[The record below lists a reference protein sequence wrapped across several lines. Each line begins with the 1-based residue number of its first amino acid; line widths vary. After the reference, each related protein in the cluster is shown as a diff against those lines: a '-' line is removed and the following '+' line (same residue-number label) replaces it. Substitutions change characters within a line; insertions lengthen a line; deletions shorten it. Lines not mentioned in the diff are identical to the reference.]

1 MTVTF
6 YTNSADNIIVDKSSK
21 LTQLGTRNNVKF
33 KKDENKGTPQLELA
47 YDSIIEPANYCYI
60 DDIGYYYNM
69 AEPVLGAQ
77 RMTFDLNCDLL
88 MSKKAEIL
96 NLGCIIAR
104 QENNY
109 NAYLNDD
116 RFPVLNK
123 QQVNTLDFPD
133 GFPNHDEVII
143 VVNGD

>member
-6 YTNSADNIIVDKSSK
+6 YSNSADNIIVDKTNK
-21 LTQLGTRNNVKF
+21 LTQLGTRNDVKF

-47 YDSIIEPANYCYI
+47 YDSTIEHANYCYI
-60 DDIGYYYNM
+60 NDIGYYYNM
-69 AEPVLGAQ
+69 AEPLLGAQ
-77 RMTFDLNCDLL
+77 RMTFDLDCDLL
-88 MSKKAEIL
+88 MSKKSEIY

-123 QQVNTLDFPD
+123 QQVNTLAFPS
-133 GFPNHDEVII
+133 GFANGEDII
-143 VVNGD
+143 MIVNGG